1 MSLTFPDI
9 KNAKP
14 AEFAAYVRNETSTA
28 IRLKIPF
35 GTMEAAPKM
44 TPEQHRRLI
53 ASTRRRYSSDS
64 ETEDRVPEPPPPNA
78 NVAKVDGNIELSNNW

>member
-14 AEFAAYVRNETSTA
+14 AEFAAYIRNETPTA

-44 TPEQHRRLI
+44 TPGQHRRLI
-53 ASTRRRYSSDS
+53 ASTRRRYSSDPES
-64 ETEDRVPEPPPPNA
+64 EDQVTVPPPPNA
-78 NVAKVDGNIELSNNW
+78 NVAADDGGIELSNNW